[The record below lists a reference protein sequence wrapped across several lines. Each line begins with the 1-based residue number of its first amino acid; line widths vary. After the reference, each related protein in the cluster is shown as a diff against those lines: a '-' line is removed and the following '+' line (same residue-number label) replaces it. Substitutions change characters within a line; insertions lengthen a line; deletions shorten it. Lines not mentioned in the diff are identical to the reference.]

1 MKKIH
6 SLSSHLLLLIT
17 LTAIATPTT
26 ITSATTIGVTY
37 STPASISATA
47 QLSPDRIAAKVVSMN
62 IPAVRLLDSNP
73 ALIRAFAYTNV
84 SLFLSVPNPLVPLLA
99 SNRSLAMR
107 WVYRHVLPFHPRTK
121 ISIISVGNDVISYS
135 PDVSPFLL
143 RAMQNVH
150 QSLVDLRI
158 YKISVSTT
166 FSFFN
171 IVPTAFPPSSAQF
184 QQPNGEVIIRP
195 ILQFLER
202 TNSSFLINLYP
213 YNMYRSSFSI
223 PIGFALFEEFPFN
236 FRDDLTTGVRYRNL
250 FDMMVDAVIS
260 AMAVM
265 GHENLPVIVAETGWP
280 SSGIDASEVDATLLY
295 SEMFLKALLT
305 HLRSGSGTPLRKEG
319 VSEVYIF
326 ELVEKDARQGIRNWG
341 LLHHNMTSKYSFE
354 FSDGGEIRTFIK
366 LWTGCFVG
374 VVMLY
379 LLM

>member
-1 MKKIH
+1 MN
-6 SLSSHLLLLIT
+6 SVAFYLLLLL
-17 LTAIATPTT
+17 LTSAATSTT
-26 ITSATTIGVTY
+26 ATTIGVTY
-37 STPASISATA
+37 TTSTSSP
-47 QLSPDRIAAKVVSMN
+47 LSPDKLAAKVVSMN
-62 IPAVRLLDSNP
+62 IPSIRLLDSNP
-73 ALIRAFAYTNV
+73 TLIRAFAYTNV

-107 WVYRHVLPFHPRTK
+107 WCYRHVLPFYPRAK
-121 ISIISVGNDVISYS
+121 ISTISVGNDVVSYS

-150 QSLVDLRI
+150 LSLADLRI

-184 QQPNGEVIIRP
+184 QEPNGEVIIRP

-202 TNSSFLINLYP
+202 TNSSFLVNLFP

-223 PIGFALFEEFPFN
+223 PVGFALFEEGPFN

-265 GHENLPVIVAETGWP
+265 GHENLPVVVAETGWP
-280 SSGIDASEVDATLLY
+280 SSGIDGGEVDATLLY
-295 SEMFLKALLT
+295 SEMYLKGLLG
-305 HLRSGSGTPLRKEG
+305 HLRSGGGTPLRREG
-319 VSEVYIF
+319 VAEVYVF
-326 ELVEKDARQGIRNWG
+326 ELVERDDDGKRGVRNWG
-341 LLHHNMTSKYSFE
+341 LLHRNLSSKYGFE
-354 FSDGGEIRTFIK
+354 FSGCGGGGGNGRRFAEF
-366 LWTGCFVG
+366 LV
-374 VVMLY
+374 VVMVC

>member
-1 MKKIH
+1 MN
-6 SLSSHLLLLIT
+6 SVAFYLLLLLLISV
-17 LTAIATPTT
+17 ATPPSTT
-26 ITSATTIGVTY
+26 ATTIGVTY
-37 STPASISATA
+37 STPPSISTTSAA
-47 QLSPDRIAAKVVSMN
+47 LSPDRIAAQVVSMK

-73 ALIRAFAYTNV
+73 SMIRAFAYTNV
-84 SLFLSVPNPLVPLLA
+84 SVFLSVPNPLVPLLA

-107 WVYRHVLPFHPRTK
+107 WCYRHVLPFYPRTK
-121 ISIISVGNDVISYS
+121 ITIISVGNDVVSYS

-150 QSLVDLRI
+150 LSLADLRI

-171 IVPTAFPPSSAQF
+171 VVPTAFPPSSAQF
-184 QQPNGEVIIRP
+184 QEPTGEVIIRP

-202 TNSSFLINLYP
+202 TNSSFLINLFP

-223 PIGFALFEEFPFN
+223 PIGFALFEEGPFN

-260 AMAVM
+260 SMAVM

-280 SSGIDASEVDATLLY
+280 SSGIDAGEVDATLLY
-295 SEMFLKALLT
+295 SEMFLKALLA
-305 HLRSGSGTPLRKEG
+305 HLRSGGGTPLRKEG
-319 VSEVYIF
+319 VAEVYVF
-326 ELVEKDARQGIRNWG
+326 ELVEKEAKQGVRNWG
-341 LLHHNMTSKYSFE
+341 LLHHNMTSQYSFE
-354 FSDGGEIRTFIK
+354 FSDGGGGKGRR
-366 LWTGCFVG
+366 FVEVLVG
-374 VVMLY
+374 FFVEVVMLC